1 MDVSPAEVRG
11 KLREYRVR
19 QLIHG
24 HTHRPTRHDHPDGV
38 RWVLG
43 DWDRDGWVLEVT
55 SEGISLNKFPI
66 IQ

>member
-1 MDVSPAEVRG
+1 
-11 KLREYRVR
+11 
-19 QLIHG
+19 
-24 HTHRPTRHDHPDGV
+24 V